1 MTACTRT
8 IAGSTGD
15 ATMQRTPG
23 LDTLRAVAIVWVM
36 LFHSYLV
43 GGLGDGFGVLERSG
57 WMGVDLFFVLSGY
70 LIGTQVLTS
79 LRDTGR
85 LDLRAF
91 YVRRATRILPA
102 FLVVLALYA
111 CWPAW
116 REVPE
121 MQPLWQFLTFTFNL
135 LVGSDA
141 RFAFSHVWSLCVE
154 EHFYLVFPFLAIA
167 MTRQPST
174 ARSVALGVAVVLGGI
189 GLRAW
194 LWQHAIAPLRATG
207 SDVGLA
213 YLGNLYYPTWSRLDG
228 LVAGVALAACAVYRP
243 STMARM
249 RERSGSLLFAGAT
262 CLGAALILFDG
273 ARTELWPCV
282 IGYPLIALAMALFV
296 ATASGGSWLARCDL
310 PGAGWLAR
318 ASYSLYLSHKGV
330 FHLVDT
336 GLDGHLDGHRF
347 IRFAVYAVAT
357 LAGGAALHYAVERPV
372 LRWRDRRRHA
382 SATMP
387 VPKVIRGVSATD

>member
-1 MTACTRT
+1 MRH
-8 IAGSTGD
+8 
-15 ATMQRTPG
+15 TPG
-23 LDTLRAVAIVWVM
+23 LDTLRAIAIVWVM

-43 GGLGDGFGVLERSG
+43 GGLGSGFGFLERSG

-70 LIGTQVLTS
+70 LIGSQVLGS
-79 LRDTGR
+79 LRDSGE

-91 YVRRATRILPA
+91 YIRRATRILPA

-121 MQPLWQFLTFTFNL
+121 MQPVWQFLTFTFNL

-167 MTRQPST
+167 M
-174 ARSVALGVAVVLGGI
+174 ARRPPMGRVVALCAAVVLGGI
-189 GLRAW
+189 ALRAW
-194 LWQHAIAPLRATG
+194 LWHHEVAPLRATG
-207 SDVGLA
+207 SEVGLA

-228 LVAGVALAACAVYRP
+228 LVAGVALAACAVHRP
-243 STMARM
+243 VTMGWI
-249 RERSGSLLFAGAT
+249 RERTGSLLFAGAV
-262 CLGAALILFDG
+262 CLGASLILFDG
-273 ARTELWPCV
+273 ARTAFWPCV
-282 IGYPLIALAMALFV
+282 VGYPLIALAMALFV
-296 ATASGGSWLARCDL
+296 AAASGGSWLACWKV

-330 FHLVDT
+330 FHLVET
-336 GLDGHLDGHRF
+336 MLDGHLDGHRL
-347 IRFAVYAVAT
+347 IRFATYAVAT
-357 LAGGAALHYAVERPV
+357 LAGGAVLHYAVERPV

-387 VPKVIRGVSATD
+387 LPKVIRGVSATD

>member
-1 MTACTRT
+1 
-8 IAGSTGD
+8 
-15 ATMQRTPG
+15 MQRTPG
-23 LDTLRAVAIVWVM
+23 LDTLRAIAIVWVM

-43 GGLGDGFGVLERSG
+43 GGLGNGFGFLERSG

-70 LIGTQVLTS
+70 LIGSQVLRS
-79 LRDTGR
+79 LRDTGG

-91 YVRRATRILPA
+91 YARRATRILPA

-135 LVGSDA
+135 LVDSDA

-167 MTRQPST
+167 MARRPSMG
-174 ARSVALGVAVVLGGI
+174 RFVGLCVAVVLGGI

-194 LWQHAIAPLRATG
+194 LWLHEIAPLRASG
-207 SDVGLA
+207 SDLGMA

-243 STMARM
+243 ATMGRV
-249 RERSGSLLFAGAT
+249 REHTGALLVAGVL
-262 CLGAALILFDG
+262 CLGASLLLFDG
-273 ARTELWPCV
+273 ARADFWPCV
-282 IGYPLIALAMALFV
+282 VGYPLIALAMALLV
-296 ATASGGSWLARCDL
+296 AASSGGSWLARWNA

-330 FHLVDT
+330 FHLVET
-336 GLDGHLDGHRF
+336 GLDGLLDGHRF

-387 VPKVIRGVSATD
+387 LPKVIRGVSATD